1 MNALAILP
9 ETGQVPKWKVINIEP
24 DHVEVQL
31 PDTNLIMSVS
41 KTQLLFPAKVVPGMS
56 IDLMV
61 IPDGLSEKAVAYKW
75 LAGLECIAGTIAT
88 VQRDHSR
95 RSGLFVRSQMPC
107 LSIWG
112 WMPASALATAPALGR
127 KRLLQSQPGENINF
141 RLTKFRTH
149 AINVKHQL
157 GQWLID
163 VEASPLDQP
172 STESVPVKID
182 FSDGWFTVRRTT
194 DH

>member
-95 RSGLFVRSQMPC
+95 RSDLCAQPDAVPVHLGLDASIRAGDCPC
-107 LSIWG
+107 ARQKK
-112 WMPASALATAPALGR
+112 ASPVTTGR
-127 KRLLQSQPGENINF
+127 
-141 RLTKFRTH
+141 
-149 AINVKHQL
+149 KHQL
-157 GQWLID
+157 QAD
-163 VEASPLDQP
+163 E
-172 STESVPVKID
+172 VPNSCD
-182 FSDGWFTVRRTT
+182 
-194 DH
+194 